1 MNVKQPYWE
10 AAQVA
15 AGISG
20 GDAKLFYAQWSH
32 ETGDFTSEL
41 CLQYNNLAG
50 VTQVEPNDLPQPD
63 GSFYYMKFDS
73 LDAWA
78 RYFGKFIRLFDGAV
92 DATTIEEY
100 ATILKEQGYYGDS
113 IENYIE
119 GMTDAYQNAFEV
131 KEDL

>member
-10 AAQVA
+10 AAQIS

-20 GDAKLFYAQWSH
+20 GDAKLIYAQFSH
-32 ETGDFTSEL
+32 ETGNFTSEL

-92 DATTIEEY
+92 EATTIEEY
-100 ATILKEQGYYGDS
+100 ATALKEGGYFGDTL
-113 IENYIE
+113 ENYID
-119 GMTDAYQNAFEV
+119 GMTSAYDEAF

>member
-1 MNVKQPYWE
+1 MNVNQPYWK

-20 GDAKLFYAQWSH
+20 GDAKLHYAQFSH
-32 ETGDFTSEL
+32 ETGNFTSEL

-63 GSFYYMKFDS
+63 GQFYYKKFDDLS
-73 LDAWA
+73 HWA

-92 DATTIEEY
+92 EAQTIEEY
-100 ATILKEQGYYGDS
+100 ATALKEGGYFGDTL
-113 IENYIE
+113 ENYID
-119 GMTDAYQNAFEV
+119 GMTSAYDEAF
-131 KEDL
+131 KEDV